1 MPEKINSIEE
11 LERLKA
17 DAASQGLQI
26 PNYNEW
32 AQALE
37 TLELAGV
44 QSTGSYSGDAAKAR
58 EIENAVEELMR
69 QAQEARAA
77 EQNNKETQ
85 QVEGLTKTD
94 SEQTVKANMA
104 NATSSMIMA
113 DYMKYYHLLS

>member
-113 DYMKYYHLLS
+113 DYMNYYHLLS

>member
-1 MPEKINSIEE
+1 MAERINSIEE

-17 DAASQGLQI
+17 DAASQGMQI

>member
-1 MPEKINSIEE
+1 
-11 LERLKA
+11 
-17 DAASQGLQI
+17 
-26 PNYNEW
+26 
-32 AQALE
+32 
-37 TLELAGV
+37 
-44 QSTGSYSGDAAKAR
+44 
-58 EIENAVEELMR
+58 MR

>member
-17 DAASQGLQI
+17 DAASQGMQI

-44 QSTGSYSGDAAKAR
+44 QSTGSFSGDAAKAR

>member
-44 QSTGSYSGDAAKAR
+44 QSTGSYSGDAPKAR

>member
-17 DAASQGLQI
+17 DAASQGMQI

>member
-1 MPEKINSIEE
+1 MAEKINSIEE

-17 DAASQGLQI
+17 DAASQGMQI

>member
-17 DAASQGLQI
+17 DAASQGMQI

-44 QSTGSYSGDAAKAR
+44 QSTGSYSGDAATAR
-58 EIENAVEELMR
+58 EIENAGEELMR

-94 SEQTVKANMA
+94 SLQTVKANMA
-104 NATSSMIMA
+104 YATSSMIMA

>member
-1 MPEKINSIEE
+1 MAEKINSIEE

-17 DAASQGLQI
+17 DAASQGMQI

-69 QAQEARAA
+69 QAQEAKAA

>member
-1 MPEKINSIEE
+1 MAEKINSIEE

-17 DAASQGLQI
+17 DAATQGMQI

-44 QSTGSYSGDAAKAR
+44 QSTGSYSADAAKAK
-58 EIENAVEELMR
+58 EIENAVDELMR
-69 QAQEARAA
+69 QAQEAKAA

>member
-1 MPEKINSIEE
+1 MAERINSIEE

-17 DAASQGLQI
+17 DAASQGMQI

-69 QAQEARAA
+69 QAQEAKAA
-77 EQNNKETQ
+77 EENNKETK

-104 NATSSMIMA
+104 NATSSVIMA